1 MRFKLILKK
10 AGKKIYYSLKRKKIS
25 GKIYCAY
32 KEKKCSF
39 FDPYFYKDK
48 LLISDRNNK
57 CIREFIIRDD
67 FTLIKTNNIFRKKD
81 INEFENVNRGSIFE
95 VNKKE
100 YLVFTYQFNGR
111 SIIVKKDLEN
121 NFLINEKDV
130 LIDTTLYYEKM
141 SVMNPYIIQHGKELY
156 CLYSAGET
164 YEPDSIC
171 MAKIL
176 DFDNNIIIKY
186 QFNPIFANNNKYF
199 YRYQKVA
206 FGDLVFYK
214 GYYLLFYIGY
224 YTIDK
229 AYINVASCKYED
241 FPNFK
246 DINNI
251 NPLISPGAG
260 LESVYKPCVLIKDR
274 NLVIYFNGRKR
285 THESIYYVKISL
297 DNFIRET
304 KLHC

>member
-1 MRFKLILKK
+1 MRFKFILKK
-10 AGKKIYYSLKRKKIS
+10 AGKKVYYSLKRKKIS

-67 FTLIKTNNIFRKKD
+67 FTLNKTNNIFKKKD
-81 INEFENVNRGSIFE
+81 INEFEDVNRGSIFE

-199 YRYQKVA
+199 YRYHKVA

-224 YTIDK
+224 RNFVR
-229 AYINVASCKYED
+229 YIFILRTAEGYRQ
-241 FPNFK
+241 
-246 DINNI
+246 I
-251 NPLISPGAG
+251 NPVLFAYRFAG
-260 LESVYKPCVLIKDR
+260 TRVLFVCK
-274 NLVIYFNGRKR
+274 LTVIYRVS
-285 THESIYYVKISL
+285 TYV
-297 DNFIRET
+297 RGYQT
-304 KLHC
+304 PAA